1 MQQRVS
7 PSTEVH
13 AGFHSP
19 HFLLLP
25 FLPAA
30 AHTHAPLLSLAFSL
44 WEFLH
49 ALEGISHW
57 MPFSLPLVGNIFFKL
72 ALGSFEG
79 NPDIVGKRGRGQLK
93 KKKKKYA
100 LFSVCYKF
108 AIQAEKNKLFR
119 SCNWYRSSLALCDT
133 KTRSSPRPSA
143 VYKQG
148 AVSHWEKG
156 SLASIPTSSL
166 SSFPCFPVIG
176 ERWTDIRGPAWKIPS
191 CPRSHM
197 GLWEISASEAAFFNS
212 VRHLPAPLRG
222 RKTQGAQLIFISKWD
237 ELGSHQD
244 LPPRPSPAH

>member
-93 KKKKKYA
+93 KKKKSMLYSQFVIN
-100 LFSVCYKF
+100 L
-108 AIQAEKNKLFR
+108 Q
-119 SCNWYRSSLALCDT
+119 
-133 KTRSSPRPSA
+133 
-143 VYKQG
+143 YKQRKINCSDP
-148 AVSHWEKG
+148 A
-156 SLASIPTSSL
+156 
-166 SSFPCFPVIG
+166 
-176 ERWTDIRGPAWKIPS
+176 TDIEV
-191 CPRSHM
+191 
-197 GLWEISASEAAFFNS
+197 L
-212 VRHLPAPLRG
+212 
-222 RKTQGAQLIFISKWD
+222 
-237 ELGSHQD
+237 
-244 LPPRPSPAH
+244 